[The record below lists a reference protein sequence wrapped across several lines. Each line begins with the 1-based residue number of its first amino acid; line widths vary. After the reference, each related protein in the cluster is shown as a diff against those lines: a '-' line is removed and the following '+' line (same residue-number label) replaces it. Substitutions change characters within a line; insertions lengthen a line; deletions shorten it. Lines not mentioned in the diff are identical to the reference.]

1 MIVRKGPEEIR
12 TMQEGGRILQQV
24 MHELAAAVGPG
35 ALPRDLDSLAL
46 REIRAA
52 GAQPAQLGYRGYPA
66 TICVSRQEVVI
77 HGIPGGPPLREG
89 EVVSLDFAIIHGGYH
104 VDMARSFAVGKVSDA
119 ARRLLRATEEAFWL
133 GFSEAR
139 PGAHLGDVSATIGE
153 CIRRHG
159 YHAVRE
165 FVGHGIGRGFH
176 EDPEVANDGVRG
188 GGPKLLPGM
197 VFCIEP
203 MVAMRAAPARVL
215 ADGWTASMG
224 RGNLAAHYENT
235 VAVLESG
242 PISLTGGAPSGSHR
256 ETPGLV
262 L

>member
-1 MIVRKGPEEIR
+1 MIVRKGQDEIR

-24 MHELAAAVGPG
+24 MQTLAAAALPG
-35 ALPRDLDSLAL
+35 ALPKDLDALAL
-46 REIRAA
+46 REITAA
-52 GAQPAQLGYRGYPA
+52 GARPAQLGYRGYPA
-66 TICVSRQEVVI
+66 TICVSRGEVVI

-89 EVVSLDFAIIHGGYH
+89 EIVSLDFAIIHSGYH
-104 VDMARSFAVGKVSDA
+104 IDMARSFAVGRVSDA

-133 GFSEAR
+133 GFGQAR

-153 CIRRHG
+153 YIRRRG
-159 YHAVRE
+159 YHAIRE

-188 GGPKLLPGM
+188 SGPKLLPGM

-203 MVAMRAAPARVL
+203 MVSMRAAPARVL

-235 VAVLESG
+235 VAILADG
-242 PISLTGGAPSGSHR
+242 PVSLTGGEPSGSHR
-256 ETPGLV
+256 ETPGLM